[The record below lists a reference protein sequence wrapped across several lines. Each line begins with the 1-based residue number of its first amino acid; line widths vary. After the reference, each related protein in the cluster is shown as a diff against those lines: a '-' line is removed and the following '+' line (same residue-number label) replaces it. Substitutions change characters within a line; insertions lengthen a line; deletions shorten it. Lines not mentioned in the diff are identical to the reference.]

1 MKAVT
6 YFTNEKTKERII
18 QINLTRISKKT
29 GEFEDLMDVLVE
41 EARKNENKKRL
52 DTKRKNKL

>member
-41 EARKNENKKRL
+41 EARKNENKK
-52 DTKRKNKL
+52 KVGYEKEK